1 MSRPQ
6 SMQRSLCPN
15 ILFGRRTGRQLNI
28 NVWDGAATIND
39 YFADFPEDSGDES
52 SFIPEIGSENRTNVY
67 KSPASHGD
75 LRKSLHRYDPRRSH
89 MPVDVH
95 RSYLEGDAHRSQ
107 APADACESQILA
119 NARRSLGLADS
130 VKRPSTDNVHRTLVR
145 REESFGQSLKQQGEE
160 HLEKQAF
167 VNRLKLD
174 EIETLDE
181 EHDAVPT
188 RHSAVPDKTGST
200 CKLLS
205 KVLNKVTPRVTTELD
220 RGQNPTGSLSR
231 VYQMPS
237 PHSVLKGVVSKKRL
251 IFDDVEGCEKLTV
264 AAPPHGVNPLKTTP
278 LKPTVSRVSSV
289 APRPSISSSKYLAI
303 LEADDDFCDDF
314 EVMDDDMSSEGWLSL
329 PHSKRTKNAKEV
341 RPAKENN
348 VRNREVKRNK
358 SVNTDT
364 RAATGP
370 SALAVTA
377 TGSKKVAIARIATPS
392 GEGKKASKKDSV
404 APASNVTTKSLSK
417 SQAVEAEETENTRHL
432 RSSRLVKSRP
442 STFQPPR
449 IASVADKTT
458 AHASSS
464 LKVQHASASCRA
476 ADKSNPKSTN
486 KRQADLEDD
495 EKPEE
500 EELQEEEQENDSAS
514 ESSPSEVKGG
524 RPVQASRR
532 FAEQNKYTDSQDED
546 DRGGNITGKALPSKK
561 KISQKEAM
569 GPTNAVSK
577 PKQKP
582 NALREEVEVN
592 HSKMTLGRR
601 VSKPPGNWWIVTDID
616 PSTVPNYDHSGR
628 QAAVATPRKP
638 LSHSQKKSTSSCPS
652 NSPPSPLLSPAS
664 RSPSPSP
671 PEKDAKSAK
680 PNRPTKKQKRESHG
694 REEAPI
700 PVYTPKSI
708 LKQGSHHVRKSQ
720 RETVNFVSSHKQWDV
735 HMQGN
740 QEMGGNE
747 GGSTSSQSPTPPPRK
762 STFGTSLPMLAQK
775 GHRSVFSTFSEVY
788 MDTPNSASKKD
799 RSQQKQSRVLTP
811 RSELKR
817 PSAVNHAA
825 SVPDSARQKTPLQLQ
840 HPPGLSGHMPASHS
854 KWRQQP
860 EPMVT
865 DTDSSLQQSG
875 NDSAEVHL
883 SQNKLPQ
890 SSIHE
895 SVKKALHQQR
905 RSGVLFKDRPEA
917 TQGSRGRKTQK
928 PSPFPEVYR
937 ESYDN
942 GTDYDDDSDYQEPST
957 ATTNSTVGTTQS
969 ENASQEEPSEVD
981 ATPLENHNIYDNKP
995 SSKHHGTHYSEESMQ
1010 DDSMEGVQC
1019 PKKQHLHKKIR
1030 LPTNTPGMR
1039 RSERTR
1045 VPTLKFW
1052 AGERIKYRLRR
1063 SGGFLVSG
1071 IISPEQVNPHRA
1083 HRKSMKTNIRRPK
1096 NPRITPFSVS
1106 SDHNA
1111 NLPVNLSIQTED
1123 IPEEMELADVN
1134 EGTPVQGLN
1143 ENEEFVM
1150 DCVRT
1155 QDMCAYLGPHRQAL
1169 QPTDALGV
1177 WKALSQPSYACGYFI
1192 LRPQQEK
1199 GLQYVN
1205 MDTMLFNIIQ
1215 GKVAI
1220 TIHNS
1225 NYILQTGDMFVVP
1238 PGNVYNVRNLRYD
1251 QASLFFTQIKGN
1263 PQKSVAVS
1271 SQPPGKE
1278 QQHHYCASPHK

>member
-6 SMQRSLCPN
+6 SMQRSLCPD
-15 ILFGRRTGRQLNI
+15 IRFGRRTGRQLNI
-28 NVWDGAATIND
+28 NVWDGAANIND
-39 YFADFPEDSGDES
+39 YFADLPEDSGDEI
-52 SFIPEIGSENRTNVY
+52 SFIPEIGSENRSNVH
-67 KSPASHGD
+67 KSPAPHGD

-89 MPVDVH
+89 VAVDV
-95 RSYLEGDAHRSQ
+95 HRSQ
-107 APADACESQILA
+107 APADACESQMLA

-130 VKRPSTDNVHRTLVR
+130 VKRPSTNNVHRTFVQ
-145 REESFGQSLKQQGEE
+145 REESFGQSLKQQKEE
-160 HLEKQAF
+160 HLKEQAF
-167 VNRLKLD
+167 VDRLKLD

-188 RHSAVPDKTGST
+188 RHSAVPDKIVST

-205 KVLNKVTPRVTTELD
+205 KVLNKVTPRVTNELD
-220 RGQNPTGSLSR
+220 RGQNPTGSVSR

-237 PHSVLKGVVSKKRL
+237 PRSVLKGVVSKKRL
-251 IFDDVEGCEKLTV
+251 MFDDVEGSEKLSV
-264 AAPPHGVNPLKTTP
+264 AAPPHGVNPPKTTP
-278 LKPTVSRVSSV
+278 LKATVSSV
-289 APRPSISSSKYLAI
+289 APRPNLSTSKYLAI
-303 LEADDDFCDDF
+303 LEADDEFCDDF

-329 PHSKRTKNAKEV
+329 PRSKSKNNAKEV
-341 RPAKENN
+341 WPAKQNN
-348 VRNREVKRNK
+348 VRNREVTRNK
-358 SVNTDT
+358 SVNADT
-364 RAATGP
+364 RAAATGP

-377 TGSKKVAIARIATPS
+377 TGSQANARIATPS
-392 GEGKKASKKDSV
+392 GEGKKAYKKDSV

-417 SQAVEAEETENTRHL
+417 SQAVEVEETESTRHL
-432 RSSRLVKSRP
+432 GSSRLVKSRP
-442 STFQPPR
+442 STFQPPQ

-458 AHASSS
+458 ERASSS
-464 LKVQHASASCRA
+464 LKVQRTSASYHA

-486 KRQADLEDD
+486 KRRADFEDD
-495 EKPEE
+495 EKSGE
-500 EELQEEEQENDSAS
+500 EELQEEEQESDSA
-514 ESSPSEVKGG
+514 ESSSLSEVKGG

-532 FAEQNKYTDSQDED
+532 FVEDDESTDSQAED
-546 DRGGNITGKALPSKK
+546 DRGGNITGKTLPSKN
-561 KISQKEAM
+561 KIYQKEAM
-569 GPTNAVSK
+569 RPTQAISK
-577 PKQKP
+577 PKQKQ
-582 NALREEVEVN
+582 
-592 HSKMTLGRR
+592 SKTTLGRR

-616 PSTVPNYDHSGR
+616 PSTVPNYDRSGR
-628 QAAVATPRKP
+628 QAAVSTPQQP
-638 LSHSQKKSTSSCPS
+638 PSHSQKKSTSSCPPH
-652 NSPPSPLLSPAS
+652 SPPSPSPSS
-664 RSPSPSP
+664 RSASPSP
-671 PEKDAKSAK
+671 PEKVAKSEK
-680 PNRPTKKQKRESHG
+680 PNHSAKKQKRESRG

-708 LKQGSHHVRKSQ
+708 LKQGNHHVRKRQ
-720 RETVNFVSSHKQWDV
+720 RETVNFVSSQKKWDE

-747 GGSTSSQSPTPPPRK
+747 GGSTLTSQSPTPPPRK
-762 STFGTSLPMLAQK
+762 STFGTRLPMLAQK
-775 GHRSVFSTFSEVY
+775 GHRSAFSTFSEVY

-799 RSQQKQSRVLTP
+799 RSQQQQQSRVLTP
-811 RSELKR
+811 CSRLKL
-817 PSAVNHAA
+817 PSGV
-825 SVPDSARQKTPLQLQ
+825 SVPGSARQKSSLQ
-840 HPPGLSGHMPASHS
+840 HTPASHS
-854 KWRQQP
+854 KWQQQS

-865 DTDSSLQQSG
+865 DTDSSLQQSR
-875 NDSAEVHL
+875 NDSAEGHL

-890 SSIHE
+890 SSVQE
-895 SVKKALHQQR
+895 SVKKALHRQR
-905 RSGVLFKDRPEA
+905 TSGVLFKDRPEA
-917 TQGSRGRKTQK
+917 TQGGSKGRKTQR
-928 PSPFPEVYR
+928 PSPSPEVYG

-942 GTDYDDDSDYQEPST
+942 SADNDDDPDYQEPNT
-957 ATTNSTVGTTQS
+957 VTTDSTVGTTLS
-969 ENASQEEPSEVD
+969 ENASIEEPSEVD
-981 ATPLENHNIYDNKP
+981 GTPLENHSVYGNKP

-1019 PKKQHLHKKIR
+1019 PKKQQQHHKKIR

-1045 VPTLKFW
+1045 VPALKFW
-1052 AGERIKYRLRR
+1052 AGERIKYKLRR

-1071 IISPEQVNPHRA
+1071 IISPEQVNPQQA
-1083 HRKSMKTNIRRPK
+1083 QRKNMKTNIRRPK
-1096 NPRITPFSVS
+1096 NPRVTPFSVS

-1123 IPEEMELADVN
+1123 IPEEMDLADFN

-1177 WKALSQPSYACGYFI
+1177 WKALSQPTFACGYFI

-1205 MDTMLFNIIQ
+1205 MDTMLFNVIQ

-1251 QASLFFTQIKGN
+1251 QASLFFTQIKGSQ
-1263 PQKSVAVS
+1263 QKGVAVS
-1271 SQPPGKE
+1271 SQPPGKG
-1278 QQHHYCASPHK
+1278 QQHRHHHASPHK